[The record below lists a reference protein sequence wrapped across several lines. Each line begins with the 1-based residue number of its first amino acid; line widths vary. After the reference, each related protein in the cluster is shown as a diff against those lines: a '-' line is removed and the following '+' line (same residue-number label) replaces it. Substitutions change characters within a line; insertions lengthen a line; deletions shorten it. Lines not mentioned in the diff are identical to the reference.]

1 VQRVFWADDHIT
13 TLQAV
18 RVLLESRFDLV
29 GTATDGQQA
38 LEAVRTLRPDVV
50 VLDISLPKLSGIDV
64 ARHLLASEEDEQP
77 AIVFLTI
84 HRDAAI
90 VEAALETGALGYV
103 VKTSAG
109 QDLLDAIEQAL
120 TGHRFISPILCAN

>member
-1 VQRVFWADDHIT
+1 MQRVFWADDHVT

-29 GTATDGQQA
+29 GTAMDGQQA

-50 VLDISLPKLSGIDV
+50 VLDVSMPELSGIEV
-64 ARHLLASEEDEQP
+64 ARHLLASEEEEQP

-84 HRDAAI
+84 HSDAAI

-103 VKTSAG
+103 LKTSAG
-109 QDLLDAIEQAL
+109 QDLLNAIEQVLA
-120 TGHRFISPILCAN
+120 GRRFISPILCAN

>member
-1 VQRVFWADDHIT
+1 VQRVFWADDHVT

-18 RVLLESRFDLV
+18 RVLLESRFDIV

-50 VLDISLPKLSGIDV
+50 VLDVSMPELSGIEV
-64 ARHLLASEEDEQP
+64 ARHLLASEEEEQP

-84 HRDAAI
+84 HSDAAI

-103 VKTSAG
+103 LKTSAG
-109 QDLLDAIEQAL
+109 RDLLNAIEQVLA
-120 TGHRFISPILCAN
+120 GRRFISPKLCAN

>member
-1 VQRVFWADDHIT
+1 MQRVFWADDHVT

-18 RVLLESRFDLV
+18 RVLLESRFDIV

-50 VLDISLPKLSGIDV
+50 VLDVSMPELSGIEV
-64 ARHLLASEEDEQP
+64 ARHLLASEEEEQP

-84 HRDAAI
+84 HSDAAI

-103 VKTSAG
+103 LKTSAG
-109 QDLLDAIEQAL
+109 RDLLNAIEQVLA
-120 TGHRFISPILCAN
+120 GRRFISPKLCAN